1 MSSRLTS
8 GGLIDRSR
16 VLSFK
21 FDGRDYTGHPGDTLA
36 SALMA
41 NGVRLVARSFKYHR
55 PRGILSAGSSEPN
68 ALVTLR
74 EGARAEPNIP
84 ATTIELYDGL
94 VATSQNR
101 WPSLKFDALAVN
113 QLFGPMLV
121 AGFYYK
127 TFMWPAGL
135 WEKLYEPAIRRAAGL
150 GALSGLE
157 DPDTY
162 DQAHGFADLL
172 VVGGGPA
179 GLIAALGAA
188 RAGARVIL
196 ADEGARMGGQAL
208 AERGTID
215 GQAAAHW
222 VDGVLAELT
231 ALPNVRLMPRTT
243 VFGRFEGAEYGAVER
258 VSDHLLVP
266 LPGQPRQRLWKITA
280 TRTIMATGA
289 TERPIVFDGNDRPGV
304 MLAGA
309 VSAYIRRYG
318 TVPGARAVVVIAA
331 DSGWEVAEDL
341 LEAGA
346 ELAAVIDL
354 RGAMPEGVA
363 ARMRAS
369 GAVVIEGG
377 AVIAAHGSAAVRGIT
392 LAGADGTARRF
403 ACDLVAMAGGWN
415 PNLAL
420 AAHLGERP
428 VWDEALAAY
437 LPADAGELIAA
448 GAAAGRFGLAS
459 ALASGA
465 EALRMALGH
474 EVALPAAIDAPHG
487 QAAIWQSGPCKG
499 AAFVDFQHDVTA
511 KDVALAAREGF
522 TSVEH
527 AKRYTTLGMA
537 TDQGRVGQ
545 VNGHGLL
552 GAATGR
558 SMAEVGTIRPRP
570 PVTPVAIAAFAAHH
584 RGAHFRPV
592 RRTPSHD
599 WAAAQGAVFI
609 DAGQWK
615 RAQWF
620 PLPGETEWRTSVDRE
635 VKAVRGG
642 VGLCDVSTLGKI
654 ELTGPDVGQLL
665 DRLYIN
671 TMSSLRIGRARYGVM
686 LREDGGV
693 LDDGTVT
700 RFADGRWFLT
710 TTTANAA
717 RVMQHLDFARQAIW
731 PDYDVQAASVTEHW
745 ATYAVAGPRARDLL
759 SAAFPDAD
767 LTNAAVPYMAATTLR
782 WEGRQIRLTRL
793 SFSGELAYEAAIA
806 AQHGA
811 ALLGHLTTVGE
822 AFGLVPYGTEA
833 LGVMRIEKGHAAGG
847 ELNGTVTAADLGM
860 ARMMAPAKDFI
871 GKQMAARPGMA
882 DPARPRLV
890 GLKPLDG
897 SSPIRAG
904 AHLIRPGA
912 APVTANDEGYVTS
925 ACFSPML
932 GHPIALALLAHG
944 AERHG
949 ETVVA
954 HDPVRGADVIVQVCD
969 PVFYDPEGARLRG

>member
-1 MSSRLTS
+1 MSARLAS

-16 VLSFK
+16 TLSFR

-36 SALMA
+36 SALLA
-41 NGVRLVARSFKYHR
+41 NGVSLVGRSFKYHR

-94 VATSQNR
+94 VASSQNR
-101 WPSLKFDALAVN
+101 WPSLKYDALAIN

-127 TFMWPAGL
+127 TFMWPAAL

-150 GALSGLE
+150 GALSGQE

-162 DQAHGFADLL
+162 DQAHAFADLL

-188 RAGARVIL
+188 RSGARVIL
-196 ADEGARMGGQAL
+196 ADEAARMGGQAL
-208 AERGTID
+208 AERGTIG
-215 GQAAAHW
+215 GQPAAHW
-222 VDGVLAELT
+222 ADGVIAELA
-231 ALPNVRLMPRTT
+231 ALPNVRLLPRTT
-243 VFGRFEGAEYGAVER
+243 VFGRFEGAEFGAVER
-258 VSDHLLVP
+258 VSDHLAVP
-266 LPGQPRQRLWKITA
+266 LAGQPRQRLWKIHA
-280 TRTIMATGA
+280 GRTIMATGA
-289 TERPIVFDGNDRPGV
+289 TERPIVFDGNDRPGI

-309 VSAYIRRYG
+309 VAAYVNRYG
-318 TVPGARAVVVIAA
+318 VLPGKRAVLVIAA
-331 DSGWEVAEDL
+331 DSGWEVAGDL
-341 LEAGA
+341 LDAGVA
-346 ELAAVIDL
+346 LAAVIDL
-354 RGAMPEGVA
+354 RGALPA
-363 ARMRAS
+363 ILAIRLDRS

-377 AVIAAHGSAAVRGIT
+377 AVIAAHGGSAVSGIT
-392 LAGADGTARRF
+392 LANANGRTRRIS
-403 ACDLVAMAGGWN
+403 CDLVAMAGGWN

-437 LPADAGELIAA
+437 VPSDAGELIPA

-465 EALRMALGH
+465 AALQTALGH
-474 EVALPAAIDAPHG
+474 DVAVPAAADAPHG

-499 AAFVDFQHDVTA
+499 TAFVDFQHDVTA
-511 KDVALAAREGF
+511 KDIALAAREGF

-537 TDQGRVGQ
+537 TDQGRIGQ

-599 WAAAQGAVFI
+599 WAVQKGAVFI

-620 PLPGETEWRTSVDRE
+620 PLPGERAWRTSVDRE
-635 VKAVRGG
+635 VKAVRSG

-654 ELTGPDVGQLL
+654 ELTGPDVGALL

-671 TMSSLRIGRARYGVM
+671 TFSSLRVGRARYGVM

-700 RFADGRWFLT
+700 RLGENRWFLT

-731 PDYDVQAASVTEHW
+731 PDLDVQAASVTEQW
-745 ATYAVAGPRARDLL
+745 ATYAVAGPLARDVL
-759 SAAFPDAD
+759 SAAFAEAD
-767 LTNAAVPYMAATTLR
+767 LSNAAVPYMAATTLR
-782 WEGRQIRLTRL
+782 WQGQVIRLYRL
-793 SFSGELAYEAAIA
+793 SFSGELAYEVAIA

-811 ALLGHLTTVGE
+811 ALLEHLARIG
-822 AFGLVPYGTEA
+822 ADFGLVPYGTEA

-860 ARMMAPAKDFI
+860 ARMMSGTKEFI

-890 GLKPLDG
+890 GLKPADG
-897 SSPIRAG
+897 QSPIRAG
-904 AHLIRPGA
+904 AHLVRPGA
-912 APVTANDEGYVTS
+912 APVIANDEGYVTS
-925 ACFSPML
+925 ACFSPIL

-949 ETVVA
+949 ETVIA
-954 HDPVRGADVIVQVCD
+954 HDPVRGADVRAEVCD